1 MVGWKHSLVKDPAD
15 EDAIVVR
22 LIKDDVLS
30 LFDAPKA
37 GMNGIAGTT

>member
-22 LIKDDVLS
+22 LIKADVLS